1 MKVVFHPHAYDEMLE
16 SSRYLEIKNPG
27 LGLDLVNA
35 IQELVRRIQSFLNQ
49 ARWSAPIFVK
59 RSSVDFLSPSCTRF
73 VEIISSLQP

>member
-35 IQELVRRIQSFLNQ
+35 IQESVRRITKFPESGSLERANIRK
-49 ARWSAPIFVK
+49 ALVRG
-59 RSSVDFLSPSCTRF
+59 FLSPSCTRF
-73 VEIISSLQP
+73 VKIISSLQP